1 MEDMKEARI
10 WIFSL
15 GVLAI
20 MGWMA
25 YTVVGA
31 VQGISGRVDG
41 MADSV
46 QGVADSVQ
54 STTEDAL
61 QPVADMTGALATQVT
76 QFLNPTPTVLPNPET
91 VIRDVRTLARLET
104 IQYSIEKIVTAD
116 RGQGA
121 LEFFLGD
128 ELIFVAHGIVL
139 AGVDLAQITG
149 DSMWLEDGVL
159 YVQLPDAE
167 IFMATLDNDKSY
179 VYDREKGLFTK
190 GDDHLETAAR
200 QAAEDQIKQAALEDK
215 ILEQA
220 KINAEQFLY
229 RFLVTAG
236 YPDVV
241 FVSE

>member
-1 MEDMKEARI
+1 MKEARI

-15 GVLAI
+15 GVLII

-25 YTVVGA
+25 YTVVSA

-46 QGVADSVQ
+46 QDVAESVQ

-61 QPVADMTGALATQVT
+61 KPVADMTGTLATQVT

-91 VIRDVRTLARLET
+91 IIREVRTLARLET
-104 IQYSIEKIVTAD
+104 IQYTIEKVVTAD

-139 AGVDLAQITG
+139 AGVDLAQITA
-149 DSMWLEDGVL
+149 DSMRLENGVL
-159 YVQLPDAE
+159 YVQLPEAE
-167 IFMATLDNDKSY
+167 IFVATLDNEKSY

-190 GDDHLETAAR
+190 GDDYLETAAR
-200 QAAEDQIKQAALEDK
+200 QAAEDQIKLAALEDN

>member
-1 MEDMKEARI
+1 MKEARI
-10 WIFSL
+10 WIISL
-15 GVLAI
+15 GIIAI
-20 MGWMA
+20 FAWMA
-25 YTVVGA
+25 FTVVGA
-31 VQGISGRVDG
+31 VHDVASRVDS

-46 QGVADSVQ
+46 DGVVDSVQ

-61 QPVADMTGALATQVT
+61 QPVANMTNALATQVT

-91 VIRDVRTLARLET
+91 VIHEVRTLARLET
-104 IQYSIEKIVTAD
+104 IQYTIEKVVTAD
-116 RGQGA
+116 RGQGS

-128 ELIFVAHGIVL
+128 ELIFVAHGVVL
-139 AGVDLAQITG
+139 AGVDLAQITA
-149 DSMWLEDGVL
+149 DSMRLENGVL
-159 YVQLPDAE
+159 YVRLPDAE
-167 IFMATLDNDKSY
+167 IFIATLDNDKSY

-200 QAAEDQIKQAALEDK
+200 QAAEKQIEQAALEDG

-220 KINAEQFLY
+220 KFNAEQFLY

>member
-1 MEDMKEARI
+1 MKEARN

-25 YTVVGA
+25 YTVVSA
-31 VQGISGRVDG
+31 VQGVAGRVDG

-46 QGVADSVQ
+46 QGVADSVK
-54 STTEDAL
+54 STTDDAL
-61 QPVADMTGALATQVT
+61 QPVADMAGALATQVT
-76 QFLNPTPTVLPNPET
+76 QFMNPTPTVLPNPET

-104 IQYSIEKIVTAD
+104 IQYTVEKVVTAD

-128 ELIFVAHGIVL
+128 QLIFVAHGVVI
-139 AGVDLAQITG
+139 AGVDLAQITA
-149 DSMWLEDGVL
+149 DRMWLEEGVL
-159 YVQLPDAE
+159 YVWLPDAE
-167 IFMATLDNDKSY
+167 IFVATLDNDKSY

-190 GDDHLETAAR
+190 GDDFLETAAR
-200 QAAEDQIKQAALEDK
+200 QAAEDQIEQAALEDG
-215 ILEQA
+215 ILAQA

-229 RFLVTAG
+229 RFLLSAG

-241 FVSE
+241 FINK